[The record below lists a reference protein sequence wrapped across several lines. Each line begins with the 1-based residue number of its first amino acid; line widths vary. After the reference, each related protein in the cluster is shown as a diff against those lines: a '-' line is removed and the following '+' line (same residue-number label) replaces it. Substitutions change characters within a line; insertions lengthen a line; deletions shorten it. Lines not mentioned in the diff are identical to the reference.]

1 MSADGGVD
9 AYIQAAHCT
18 RGRGGH
24 RVVAL
29 VPHIA
34 EGGMA
39 SVDATFA
46 GGGRQASAHFCVEGT
61 TVHQYVGLD
70 DTAWAVGDFEGNQE
84 TVSVEHA
91 GTTAHPPTRQ
101 TLETSAHLFA
111 RLARLYGWDRLVL
124 GENVRLHK
132 WYSATSCPSTMDV
145 GWLVARANEIL
156 GGNDMTAD
164 DVWSFDNGGDPRGR
178 NAWRQLNDL
187 TDMMGT
193 WWNGQDGAHGLL
205 YNVYDTNAK
214 VTAMAADVA
223 ALTEAVRVLAQA
235 QGADPDAIA
244 RIVAEAVQRKL
255 EGIDLSVTV
264 SDDDDQ

>member
-34 EGGMA
+34 EGSMA

-46 GGGRQASAHFCVEGT
+46 GGGRQASAHYCVEGT
-61 TVHQYVGLD
+61 TVHQYVGLE
-70 DTAWAVGDFEGNQE
+70 DTAWAVGDFAGNQE

-111 RLARLYGWDRLVL
+111 WLARRYGWDRLVL

>member
-9 AYIQAAHCT
+9 SYRQAAHYT

-34 EGGMA
+34 EGSLS
-39 SVDATFA
+39 SVDATFT

-61 TVHQYVGLD
+61 TVHQYVSLD
-70 DTAWAVGDFEGNQE
+70 DTAWAVGNFAGNQE

-91 GTTAHPPTRQ
+91 GTTANPPTRQ
-101 TLETSAHLFA
+101 TLETSARLFA
-111 RLARLYGWDRLVL
+111 WLARRYGWSRLVL
-124 GENVRLHK
+124 GENVKLHK

-145 GWLVARANEIL
+145 DWLVARANEIL
-156 GGNDMTAD
+156 EGGDMTAD
-164 DVWSFDNGGDPRGR
+164 DIWSFDNNGDPRGR
-178 NAWRQLNDL
+178 NAWRQLNDIN
-187 TDMMGT
+187 DMMST
-193 WWNGQDGAHGLL
+193 WWNGQDGSHGLL
-205 YNVYDTNAK
+205 YNVYDTNSK
-214 VTAMAADVA
+214 VTAMAAEVT
-223 ALTEAVRVLAQA
+223 ALSEAVRVLAQA

-244 RIVAEAVQRKL
+244 RAVADAVERKL

-264 SDDDDQ
+264 NDNQ